1 MHPRLR
7 FAQLSVH
14 KSRGWGQSGRPPLIM
29 VHDFTPRE
37 YYHVLLEYF
46 DVVEEADTA
55 VILERKTP
63 VSFAEVALCVQRH
76 QFDNR

>member
-1 MHPRLR
+1 
-7 FAQLSVH
+7 
-14 KSRGWGQSGRPPLIM
+14 M

-55 VILERKTP
+55 VILERQTP

>member
-1 MHPRLR
+1 MLVSIGEKHARRTAFFQDYLWISP
-7 FAQLSVH
+7 
-14 KSRGWGQSGRPPLIM
+14 K
-29 VHDFTPRE
+29 
-37 YYHVLLEYF
+37 YF
-46 DVVEEADTA
+46 DVAEEADTA